1 MFVGC
6 TIRMERFLIS
16 CLIIVEFTHKKAYV
30 FMVMFVEN
38 VVVFAKKKIA
48 VKLLEVKVAEIEI
61 LFNLSTSLLLF

>member
-1 MFVGC
+1 
-6 TIRMERFLIS
+6 
-16 CLIIVEFTHKKAYV
+16 
-30 FMVMFVEN
+30 MVMFVEN